1 MKKILKFEV
10 EVDENNLPESIDM
23 LGEETNNSAIALK
36 ALMVAAWDATRK
48 ETLRVDIWTK
58 DMPVNDM
65 FILYHQNMMGMATSL
80 EKSTGEQKLADALR
94 DYCDFFELQLLIK
107 KYLMPSLNIFGG
119 TAPSLN

>member
-10 EVDENNLPESIDM
+10 TLDENNLPEGIDM
-23 LGEETNNSAIALK
+23 LGDEVDDSSINLK
-36 ALMVAAWDATRK
+36 ALMIAGWDSKKK

-80 EKSTGEQKLADALR
+80 EKSTGEGKLAEGLR
-94 DYCDFFELQLLIK
+94 DYCAFFAEKTKIL
-107 KYLMPSLNIFGG
+107 G
-119 TAPSLN
+119 

>member
-10 EVDENNLPESIDM
+10 TLDENNLPEGIDM
-23 LGEETNNSAIALK
+23 LGDEVDDSSINLK
-36 ALMVAAWDATRK
+36 ALMVVAWDSKKK

-80 EKSTGEQKLADALR
+80 EKSTGEGKLAEGLR
-94 DYCDFFELQLLIK
+94 DYCAFFAEKTKIL
-107 KYLMPSLNIFGG
+107 G
-119 TAPSLN
+119 